1 MIPLTYKMSRG
12 FIARPSAPVDGAG
25 PGPLRTFLFDLG
37 GWLLYL
43 SGLMAL
49 VLMLPPQAFDPGT
62 RVFVFALGGL
72 GMWRYSL
79 RVMHFVRSMVFLH
92 WAFPRQR
99 RLANRAGDL
108 AMPSHVYLLVT
119 SFRIDSL
126 TTALVYQAAFEEAI
140 ECGVPTTVV
149 ASIVEMADQRLIIS
163 LWEHLDPPARCR
175 LKIVRIPG
183 TGKRDALA
191 QGFRCISRDM
201 PDDDAVV
208 ALIDGD
214 TVLEK
219 GVIARTA
226 PFLRIMPSV
235 GALTTNEFCDVAG
248 SYAMSEWHKLRFAQ
262 RHLNMCSMALTR
274 RVLTLTGRMS
284 LFRASIVVDPSF
296 IDDVQHDSIEHWR
309 LGNFRFL
316 TGDDKSTWYSLMRLG
331 WDTYYVPDASVRT
344 LESPPDPRFF
354 TASRKLMF
362 RWYGNSLRQNSRAL
376 KLGPR
381 KLGWFTYYVLLDQ
394 RVLMWTGLLGLAM
407 AIVASIKFSPIY
419 MLTFLLWVGITRLVM
434 SMLLLASGHRIGPA
448 FPVLLYYNQVVGS
461 FMKIFVFF
469 RLDQQSWTRQKTTL
483 DRNLGGF
490 QRRFN
495 EWSSWAMTFSA
506 ASVFAAVVMCLLS
519 L

>member
-1 MIPLTYKMSRG
+1 MPSTYKATRG
-12 FIARPSAPVDGAG
+12 FIATPSTRMGGRPSSKF
-25 PGPLRTFLFDLG
+25 RRFMFDLG

-43 SGLMAL
+43 SALMGL
-49 VLMLPPQAFDPGT
+49 VLMLPAQAFEPGT
-62 RVFVFALGGL
+62 RIFVFALGAL
-72 GMWRYSL
+72 GIWRYSL
-79 RVMHFVRSMVFLH
+79 RALHFARSMLFLH
-92 WAFPRQR
+92 WVFPRAR
-99 RLANRAGDL
+99 RRASRAGDL
-108 AMPSHVYLLVT
+108 ATPSHVYLLIT
-119 SFRIDSL
+119 SYRIDTF

-140 ECGVPTTVV
+140 DCGAPTTVV
-149 ASIVEMADQRLIIS
+149 ASIVEMADQRLILA
-163 LWEHLDPPARCR
+163 LWEHLDPPSRVR
-175 LKIVRIPG
+175 LRIVRIPG

-201 PDDDAVV
+201 PDEDAVV

-219 GVIARTA
+219 GVISKTA

-284 LFRASIVVDPSF
+284 LFRAPIVTDPSF
-296 IDDVQHDSIEHWR
+296 IDDVQNDAVEHWR
-309 LGNFRFL
+309 LGRFRFL
-316 TGDDKSTWYSLMRLG
+316 TGDDKSTWFSLVRMG
-331 WDTYYVPDASVRT
+331 WDTYYVPDAAVRT
-344 LESPPDPRFF
+344 LESPPDPRFLK
-354 TASRKLMF
+354 ASRKLMF

-394 RVLMWTGLLGLAM
+394 RVLMWTGLLGLTM
-407 AIVASIKFSPIY
+407 AIVASIKFSPVYI
-419 MLTFLLWVGITRLVM
+419 LTFLLWVGITRLVM
-434 SMLLLASGHRIGPA
+434 SFLLLASGHRVGPA
-448 FPVLLYYNQVVGS
+448 FPALLYYNQVVGS
-461 FMKIFVFF
+461 VMKIFVFF

-483 DRNLGGF
+483 DRNLGAF
-490 QRRFN
+490 HRRFN
-495 EWSSWAMTFSA
+495 HWSSWAMTFSA
-506 ASVFAAVVMCLLS
+506 ASLFIAAVMCLLS

>member
-1 MIPLTYKMSRG
+1 MLSAYKTNRG
-12 FIARPSAPVDGAG
+12 FIAYPSTYLDGPPPSAS
-25 PGPLRTFLFDLG
+25 RSFLIDLG

-43 SGLMAL
+43 SGLIGL
-49 VLMLPPQAFDPGT
+49 VLMLPAQAFEPGT
-62 RVFVFALGGL
+62 RIFVFALGGL
-72 GMWRYSL
+72 GLWRYGL
-79 RVMHFVRSMVFLH
+79 RIMHFVRSMVFLH
-92 WAFPRQR
+92 WAFPRAR
-99 RLANRAGDL
+99 RAALRAGAS
-108 AMPSHVYLLVT
+108 AMPSHVYLLIT
-119 SFRIDSL
+119 SFRIETL
-126 TTALVYQAAFEEAI
+126 TTTMVYQAAFEEAI
-140 ECGVPTTVV
+140 NCGLPTTVV
-149 ASIVEMADQRLIIS
+149 ASIVEMADQRLILA
-163 LWEHLDPPARCR
+163 LWEHLAPPSRVR

-201 PDDDAVV
+201 PDADAVV

-219 GVIARTA
+219 GVIVKTA
-226 PFLRIMPSV
+226 PFLKTMPSV

-284 LFRASIVVDPSF
+284 LFRASIVTDPRF
-296 IDDVQHDSIEHWR
+296 IDDVQNDAIEHWR
-309 LGNFRFL
+309 LGKFRFL
-316 TGDDKSTWYSLMRLG
+316 TGDDKSTWYSLVRLG
-331 WDTYYVPDASVRT
+331 WDTYYVPDTSVRT
-344 LESPPDPRFF
+344 LESPPDPRFLK
-354 TASRKLMF
+354 ASRKLMF
-362 RWYGNSLRQNSRAL
+362 RWYGNSLRQNGRAL

-394 RVLMWTGLLGLAM
+394 RVLMWTGLLGLAT
-407 AIVASIKFSPIY
+407 AIAASIKFSMVY

-448 FPVLLYYNQVVGS
+448 FPLLLYYNQVIGS
-461 FMKIFVFF
+461 VMKIFVFF

-483 DRNLGGF
+483 DRNLGAF
-490 QRRFN
+490 QQRFN
-495 EWSSWAMTFSA
+495 QWSSWAMTFSA
-506 ASVFAAVVMCLLS
+506 TSFFAAIVMCLLS